1 MVKTNDDG
9 VEKVINSTGK
19 YAFFM
24 ESSTIQYI
32 LERQCEVTQI
42 GGELDAKGYG
52 IAMRLGTPYKPLF
65 DGAILKLQED
75 GVLHKMKTKWW
86 EQKRG
91 GGTYLLSFIS
101 KRLDL
106 NS

>member
-42 GGELDAKGYG
+42 GGELDAKV
-52 IAMRLGTPYKPLF
+52 IMKAVN
-65 DGAILKLQED
+65 LQ
-75 GVLHKMKTKWW
+75 VLRQRK
-86 EQKRG
+86 
-91 GGTYLLSFIS
+91 
-101 KRLDL
+101 
-106 NS
+106 